1 MQAQLTVGTLQYCG
15 VAERRLELL
24 YGSIEGQEHV
34 ERILA
39 DAGRIADEF

>member
-1 MQAQLTVGTLQYCG
+1 MQSQLTLGTLQYCG

-24 YGSIEGQEHV
+24 YGSIEGQDYV

-39 DAGRIADEF
+39 EAERIADEF